1 MKSIFNKIDQPIP
14 FKVTDM
20 LRGKCVFSS
29 VTKINK
35 CCADIVK
42 MVESKANEGLKL
54 FEVDNRLKKDTCDLV
69 IKIIFGNVVAEFQL
83 VKEANIADYDFN
95 HKIYELKRS
104 KFFTPLT
111 QLMILNEDL
120 SKDYLL

>member
-1 MKSIFNKIDQPIP
+1 
-14 FKVTDM
+14 M

-29 VTKINK
+29 VTKINN

-42 MVESKANEGLKL
+42 MVESKADEGLRL
-54 FEVDNRLKKDTCDLV
+54 FEVDNRLKKDTSDLV
-69 IKIIFGNVVAEFQL
+69 IKIIIGNVVAEFQL

>member
-1 MKSIFNKIDQPIP
+1 
-14 FKVTDM
+14 
-20 LRGKCVFSS
+20 
-29 VTKINK
+29 
-35 CCADIVK
+35 
-42 MVESKANEGLKL
+42 MVESKADEGLRL
-54 FEVDNRLKKDTCDLV
+54 FEVDNRLKKDTSDLV
-69 IKIIFGNVVAEFQL
+69 IKIIIGNVVAEFQL